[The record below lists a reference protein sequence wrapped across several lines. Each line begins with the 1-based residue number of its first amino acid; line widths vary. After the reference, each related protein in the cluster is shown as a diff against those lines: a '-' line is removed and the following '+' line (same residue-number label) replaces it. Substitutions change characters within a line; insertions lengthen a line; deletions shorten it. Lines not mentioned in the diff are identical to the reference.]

1 MHNFQKDKS
10 NNNFIFQNILF
21 IVVIIICV
29 FFSRFF
35 VNLGAPTIFNHVH
48 YLITI
53 FFFLVYLP
61 RTSSQTEPL
70 IIYCII
76 LFVILLISSFLNE
89 TSLLNLI
96 VFFAIIFQPFL
107 IILTILKSKINKFDI
122 EKIKNLLILI
132 AILNTMI
139 AYYQFFV
146 ENLRKDYVTGLF
158 FSLGTGAHA
167 AAIYNSLISLS
178 LIFEK
183 KNFFNLK
190 KLILSF
196 IFLSVIFLS
205 SANQIILIFTISI
218 LIYFIYNL
226 IIHPNKKNFIKL
238 FLLIVL
244 SMLIF
249 QLFKQ
254 TDDYKNISNSIKY
267 ADDIWAALIIKYS
280 VFSNISVFFNDYA
293 NYLFGLGPGH
303 GISRLAYEMEKF
315 PSINFS
321 KTEVSSII
329 YFIQERNWLNNHIT
343 GSSIFTLNFF
353 ASGIY
358 SELGLVG
365 LTTYLLIWFYFFKKL
380 RENKVCFFY
389 IIIAII
395 FMFVYRWQ
403 EEPMFVVY
411 ISTYIGISLKEL
423 IIQNDKIS

>member
-1 MHNFQKDKS
+1 MYKRQ
-10 NNNFIFQNILF
+10 
-21 IVVIIICV
+21 
-29 FFSRFF
+29 
-35 VNLGAPTIFNHVH
+35 
-48 YLITI
+48 
-53 FFFLVYLP
+53 LP

-254 TDDYKNISNSIKY
+254 TDDYKNISNSIRY

-329 YFIQERNWLNNHIT
+329 YFIQERSWLNNHIT

-358 SELGLVG
+358 GELGLVG